1 MKRLAVLLALVLSQI
16 HVLLAQETGSIAGA
30 VTAQQTGA
38 PLAGASITIPGTRL
52 AAVTG
57 PDGRYTLPEVP
68 PGTYRVRARFIGYG
82 TAEDTAVVVAA
93 GQTATAHFRLQASA
107 IELEAVVAIGYAT
120 VQKRDLTGAVASVR
134 GEEVLLKAAPTTAL
148 SNALQGK
155 AAGVN
160 VVVNSGIP
168 GSGASV
174 RVRGAASISANSE
187 PLYVI
192 DGIPAV
198 QGSGSQDPT
207 YNPLNEINPNDVESV
222 EILKDASATAVY
234 GARGAAGVILITTKR
249 GERGA
254 DRVTIESSYG
264 TQAVSKR
271 IPVLSAPEFMA
282 LVNEANVNA
291 NRAPR
296 YTAEEIANAR
306 TYNYPELMLR
316 TSPQQ
321 SHSITLSGGD
331 DRTRYLIS
339 GNYLDQDG
347 ILINSAFSRY
357 GLRLNLDREMSH
369 RFRAGTS
376 LSTTRVRQG
385 LNRTENG
392 GIGASARGILAAMN
406 FDPSLPPKNDK
417 GEWNMRA
424 IMGEQLENPLANT
437 SEIVDER
444 NEWRL
449 VGSFFAELNVTDA
462 LRLRSTFGA
471 NAHFFRNPGFAPR
484 TIAPGFT
491 VNGSASMSDGHD
503 RELINESTVNYRRAL
518 GPANLEL
525 LGGFSVQTRREES
538 AWAYAEWFPTD
549 AISFYDLA
557 AGGKQK
563 RVDTGYGDWAL
574 LSVLGRANYN
584 LRDRYLFTLTA
595 RRDGSSRFGANNKW
609 SFFPSAAFAWRI
621 SDEPFMQNRT
631 PFSDLKLRLS
641 YGLTGNQAVTQ
652 YQSLSRMVSTFGGMG
667 KNQEIVTLVPSGDA
681 PNPDLKWETTRA
693 FNAGIDAS
701 LLDNRLTL
709 ALDAYHSVTKDLL
722 LWTSMPRTSGYS
734 QQLRNV
740 GSLQNRGVELGL
752 STVNVRGGR
761 FSWRSTLSVAANRNR
776 VVDLGGL
783 DFVLPGPSRYGWFID
798 GYDSFIVKVGE
809 PLGSIYG
816 YKVNGLWQQG
826 EACYLTNTDEC
837 HPGEYKIADLDGDRA
852 ITPSDRTVLGHTDP
866 KLYGGLGNNLSFGP
880 LTLDVFFNFTY
891 GNKVANMSNVFSML
905 STGFMNERAEVRDR
919 WTEQHTNTNIPR
931 ANNARPRRL
940 YSTLVE
946 DGSFLRLQTVT
957 LGYQLPPVLV
967 PGGRRAHLYVT
978 GQNLFVLSGY
988 SGFDPEVNSIGGDT
1002 RFRGVDSGAYPR
1014 ARSVN
1019 AGLTITF

>member
-1 MKRLAVLLALVLSQI
+1 MKRLAVFLALALSPI
-16 HVLLAQETGSIAGA
+16 HVLLAQETGSIAGT
-30 VTAQQTGA
+30 VTAQQTGV

-52 AAVTG
+52 SAVTG
-57 PDGRYTLPEVP
+57 SDGRYTMPDVP
-68 PGTYRVRARFIGYG
+68 PGSYRVRARFIGYG

-93 GQTATAHFRLQASA
+93 GETATAHFRLQARA

-120 VQKRDLTGAVASVR
+120 VQKRDVTGAVASVK
-134 GEEVLLKAAPTTAL
+134 GEDVLLKAAPTTAL

-192 DGIPAV
+192 DGVPAV
-198 QGSGSQDPT
+198 QGTGSQDPT
-207 YNPLNEINPNDVESV
+207 YNPLNELNPSDVESI

-234 GARGAAGVILITTKR
+234 GARGATGVILITTKR
-249 GERGA
+249 GERGS

-264 TQAVSKR
+264 TQAVTKR
-271 IPVLSAPEFMA
+271 IPVLTAPEYMT
-282 LVNEANVNA
+282 LVNEANVNIK
-291 NRAPR
+291 RPPKF
-296 YTAEEIANAR
+296 TPEQIANAQ

-321 SHSITLSGGD
+321 SHAFTMSGGD
-331 DRTRYLIS
+331 VKTRYLLS
-339 GNYLDQDG
+339 GNYMDQG
-347 ILINSAFSRY
+347 GVLINSAFKRY
-357 GLRLNLDREMSH
+357 GLRFNMDREVSE
-369 RFRAGTS
+369 RFRTGTS
-376 LSTTRVRQG
+376 LSMTRVNQG

-406 FDPSLPPKNDK
+406 FDPSLAPKNDK

-471 NAHFFRNPGFAPR
+471 NAHFWRNPGFAPR

-491 VNGSASMSDGHD
+491 VNGSAQMSDGHD

-518 GPANLEL
+518 GPANLEV

-538 AWAYAEWFPTD
+538 AWSYAESFPTD
-549 AISFYDLA
+549 ATAFYDLG
-557 AGGKQK
+557 AGVSQK

-574 LSVLGRANYN
+574 LSVLGRANYS
-584 LRDRYLFTLTA
+584 LLDRYLFTLTA

-609 SFFPSAAFAWRI
+609 SFFPSAGFAWRI
-621 SDEPFMQNRT
+621 SDEPFLRDRT

-652 YQSLSRMVSTFGGMG
+652 YQSLSRMVSAFLGMG
-667 KNQEIVTLVPSGDA
+667 KNKELVGLVPSGDA
-681 PNPDLKWETTRA
+681 PNPDLKWETTRVL
-693 FNAGIDAS
+693 NAGIDAS
-701 LLDNRLTL
+701 LLDNRLTVT
-709 ALDAYHSVTKDLL
+709 LDAYHSVTKDLL
-722 LWTSMPRTSGYS
+722 LWTSLPRTSGYS

-752 STVNVRGGR
+752 STVNVQSGG
-761 FSWRSTLSVAANRNR
+761 FSWRSTLNVATNRNR
-776 VVDLGGL
+776 VVELGGL

-816 YKVNGLWQQG
+816 YRVNGLWQQG
-826 EACYLTNTDEC
+826 QTCYLTKTEEC
-837 HPGEYKIADLDGDRA
+837 EPGEYKIADLDGDRA
-852 ITPSDRTVLGHTDP
+852 ITPSDRTVLGHTEP
-866 KLYGGLGNNLSFGP
+866 KLYGGLGNSLAFGR
-880 LTLDVFFNFTY
+880 LTLDVFFNFTT
-891 GNKVANMSNVFSML
+891 GNKVANMSNVFTML
-905 STGFMNERAEVRDR
+905 STGFMNERADVLDR
-919 WTEQHTNTNIPR
+919 WTPQHTNTNIPR

-957 LGYQLPPVLV
+957 LGYQLPPAIV
-967 PGGRRAHLYVT
+967 PGGRNAHLYVT
-978 GQNLFVLSGY
+978 GQNLFVLSNY
-988 SGFDPEVNSIGGDT
+988 SGFDPEVNSIGGDS